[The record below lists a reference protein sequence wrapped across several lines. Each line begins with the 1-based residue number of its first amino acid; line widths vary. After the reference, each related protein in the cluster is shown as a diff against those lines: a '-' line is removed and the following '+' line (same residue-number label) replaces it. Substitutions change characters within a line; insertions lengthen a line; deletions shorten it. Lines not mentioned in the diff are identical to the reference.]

1 MKKKGLIIATIVM
14 VLVLAV
20 SLTTAT
26 YAWFTVANV
35 TTIEGFNV
43 SVVPGTDVNIGVK
56 KNNTYEKN
64 PNTGMFYYGEV
75 EYTPAAAGTLG
86 LGTWGGTNAN
96 EGLGASIN
104 HNIVWGEQNL
114 AVGVTTESTLAAAT
128 TGNTGL
134 WSHAGGKTVIAAN
147 GENHSSIDVASDS
160 AHLAVANINGEDAGD
175 YAYFFLG
182 VQPSKEL
189 KTNNLVILLDASENA
204 TANVGIL
211 SAIHVAYRVNGGAV
225 VDSEYVEGAWYEV
238 DLCGDDVHYDS
249 ALSSLTLSL
258 TGTAVGN
265 AYGTSYSADGGKT
278 PATLPTKGAYHEI
291 ELDGTAMAIEQV
303 EIVIYIA
310 GADSDCVNGALNG
323 AKGSI
328 KIFFAT
334 EAQA

>member
-35 TTIEGFNV
+35 TTIDGFNV

-56 KNNTYEKN
+56 KNNKYEAS
-64 PNTGMFYYGEV
+64 PNTGMFYYGSV
-75 EYTPAAAGTLG
+75 EYTPAAPGTLG
-86 LGTWGGTNAN
+86 VGEWGGENAN
-96 EGLGASIN
+96 EGLGASID
-104 HNIVWGEQNL
+104 HLITWGEQNM
-114 AVGVTTESTLAAAT
+114 AVGVTTQTTLTAAT
-128 TGNTGL
+128 VENTGL
-134 WSHAGGKTVIAAN
+134 WSHTGGKTAIAAN
-147 GENHSSIDVASDS
+147 GENHSSIDVTSET
-160 AHLAVANINGEDAGD
+160 AHLAVANGTDDTKAD
-175 YAYFFLG
+175 YAYLFLG

-189 KTNNLVILLDASENA
+189 KTNNLVILLDASANT

-225 VDSEYVEGAWYEV
+225 VDSEYVEGAWYEI
-238 DLCGDDVHYDS
+238 DLCGDVHYDD
-249 ALSSLTLSL
+249 ALTELNLAL
-258 TGTAVGN
+258 TGTPVGN
-265 AYGTSYSADGGKT
+265 AYGTSYSQDGGKT
-278 PATLPTKGAYHEI
+278 PATLPTKGAYHAI
-291 ELDGTAMAIEQV
+291 ELDGTAMSIQQV

-323 AKGSI
+323 ASGLI
-328 KIFFAT
+328 KIFFET